1 MLYNN
6 DGYGGTHMVVLLQEE
21 EEFAIGNVSDM
32 YRYYNPPKLSTVY
45 FLRRIEIKIQ

>member
-6 DGYGGTHMVVLLQEE
+6 DGYMVVLLQEE